1 MDEISTAFA
10 MTYAVALAMLQRDGQ
25 WLLQLRDDIATII
38 YPGHWGL
45 FGGHLDPGE
54 TATEAVMRELKEEID
69 WTPRTPLELWFS
81 HNNGTRIAHVFR
93 GSLDDPLEQLQLLEG
108 QDLKLVSLE
117 QLQRGTVWSDHCR
130 EQRPIAPGLQIVIER
145 LISELDG

>member
-1 MDEISTAFA
+1 MDEISVAFA

-25 WLLQLRDDIATII
+25 WLLQLRDDIDTII

-54 TATEAVMRELKEEID
+54 TATEAVMRELQEEID
-69 WTPRTPLELWFS
+69 WRPQKPLELWFS
-81 HNNGTRIAHVFR
+81 HDNGIRVAHVFR
-93 GSLDDPLEQLQLLEG
+93 GSLDVPLDQLQLLEG

-117 QLQRGTVWSDHCR
+117 QLQCGTVWSDHCR
-130 EQRPIAPGLQIVIER
+130 EERPIAPGLQIVIER
-145 LISELDG
+145 LISDGDG

>member
-1 MDEISTAFA
+1 MDEISTACA

-25 WLLQLRDDIATII
+25 WLLQLRDDIDTII

-54 TATEAVMRELKEEID
+54 TATEAVMRELQEEID

-93 GSLDDPLEQLQLLEG
+93 GSLDVPLEQLQLLEG

>member
-1 MDEISTAFA
+1 
-10 MTYAVALAMLQRDGQ
+10 
-25 WLLQLRDDIATII
+25 
-38 YPGHWGL
+38 
-45 FGGHLDPGE
+45 
-54 TATEAVMRELKEEID
+54 MRELKEEID

-93 GSLDDPLEQLQLLEG
+93 GSLDVPLEQLQLLEG